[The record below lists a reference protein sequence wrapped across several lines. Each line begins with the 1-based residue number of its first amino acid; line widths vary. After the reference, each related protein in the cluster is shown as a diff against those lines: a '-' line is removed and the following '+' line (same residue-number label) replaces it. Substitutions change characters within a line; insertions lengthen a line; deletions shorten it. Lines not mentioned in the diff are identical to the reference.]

1 MKKSVLLII
10 ITALC
15 LSLTACQA
23 FADLQQYQGS
33 TAEEQ
38 YQADYD
44 VLDKGP
50 VTGGTLNLFTTEP
63 DSLNPVLTK
72 NTYTA
77 DILGFVYEGLTRLDS
92 NQKPVAEL
100 SDKWT
105 VSDDGLI
112 WTFHIRDGVKWHDGE
127 PFTAYDAEFTIQT
140 ILNPGI
146 SSVYKPLLSNVATCA
161 AVDSSNLRVALERP
175 NSFMPEMMTL
185 PIIAKHQF
193 AQEDVIT
200 ASKQFTPVGT
210 GPYRLVSYTEN
221 KAIEMKQN
229 ENWWNLALEENA
241 SLGETDGTD
250 TGGTNAGD
258 GGLKTEGIY
267 IETILAK
274 IYKNP
279 DDAMGAFRTGNLDVA
294 VIEAANYSRYRD
306 RTDLTIKKFTSRDFE
321 FLSFNL
327 KNPIFEDL
335 YVRKAVS
342 MAIDIETIIQKE
354 LLGEAEASKV
364 PILPGNWISDL
375 DGVQTA
381 ILSIQPDVS
390 TQDNMPA
397 AQKTSPD
404 KNTSAA
410 QNTPASDDKAAAITA
425 KTPLEVLKE
434 GGWKENKQGLYK
446 SIGGLRKY
454 LKVELLVNTNNS
466 TRVRIAGRICEQIV
480 KAGIPAEVKEVPW
493 DDMMNRIGTGKY
505 DMAFLGCRIPQIPD
519 LSYMYSNSYLSS
531 AISGDSNA
539 AYNVSGYASLTVD
552 TGITELFRQNNTEQ
566 KKSIYK
572 ALLEQIEADSP
583 YIGLYFLRNAMV
595 YSKDIKGP
603 LQPDT
608 WNRYHDMYRW
618 YKPEIP

>member
-10 ITALC
+10 MMSIC

-23 FADLQQYQGS
+23 LPDLQQYRGN
-33 TAEEQ
+33 TEAEP

-44 VLDKGP
+44 ILDKGP

-72 NTYTA
+72 NVYTA
-77 DILGFVYEGLTRLDS
+77 DFLSFVYEGLTRLDS
-92 NQKPVAEL
+92 NQKPVPVL

-140 ILNPGI
+140 ILNPGV
-146 SSVYKPLLSNVATCA
+146 SSVYKPLLFNVATCA
-161 AVDSSNLRVALERP
+161 AVDSSNLQLALERP
-175 NSFMPEMMTL
+175 NSFTPEMMTF
-185 PIIAKHQF
+185 PVIAKHQF

-200 ASKQFTPVGT
+200 ASKQFTPIGT

-221 KAIEMKQN
+221 EEIEMKQN
-229 ENWWNLALEENA
+229 ENWWSLTSQENA
-241 SLGETDGTD
+241 STGD
-250 TGGTNAGD
+250 TAATGDDD
-258 GGLKTEGIY
+258 GGLKPPGMY
-267 IETILAK
+267 IETIMAK

-279 DDAMGAFRTGNLDVA
+279 DDAMGAFQTGNLDAA
-294 VIEAANYSRYRD
+294 VIEAADYARYRD

-327 KNPIFEDL
+327 KNPVFEDI
-335 YVRKAVS
+335 YVRKAIS
-342 MAIDIETIIQKE
+342 MAVDIESIIQKE

-364 PILPGNWISDL
+364 PILPDSWISDL
-375 DGVQTA
+375 DGVHAA
-381 ILSIQPDVS
+381 ILSAQPDS
-390 TQDNMPA
+390 SAQTNTPA
-397 AQKTSPD
+397 DQKTSAD
-404 KNTSAA
+404 
-410 QNTPASDDKAAAITA
+410 QNTPASDDKASAITA
-425 KTPLEVLKE
+425 QTPLEVLKE

-466 TRVRIAGRICEQIV
+466 TRVRIAGRICEQIIQ
-480 KAGIPAEVKEVPW
+480 AGIPAEVKEVPW

-531 AISGDSNA
+531 SIQGSSNA
-539 AYNVSGYASLTVD
+539 AYNVSGYASLPVD
-552 TGITELFRQNNTEQ
+552 TGIAEMFRQNNSDQ
-566 KKSIYK
+566 KKRIYK

-608 WNRYHDMYRW
+608 WNRYHDMYQW